1 MNFEKAIKLL
11 DINKIFTERE
21 LKKAYFKQALKYHP
35 DKNKNENTKTRFQDI
50 GEAYGFLRNNEKDN
64 KDYTKLSFRQ
74 MLEKCLQ
81 WIQVEGELETLFMQT
96 TLHSLLLDYKK
107 ISIKVFE
114 TMRKERA
121 LEIYDFFVK
130 YGDMFSIS
138 EDWLL
143 EMRTIIKKKMEGD
156 NIIILNPN
164 LEDMLNDKIYKL
176 EIEGGVYYVP
186 LWHNELCYDSSG
198 NDIIIRCIPE
208 LDINIT
214 IDDDNNLYYTV
225 HETIANVLKNKK
237 MVITIG
243 NKVFEI
249 SSSELKITSRQIY
262 LLYEKG
268 ILYINTENIYDNEK
282 RGHIYIDIHLN

>member
-11 DINKIFTERE
+11 DIKDSFTERE

-35 DKNKNENTKTRFQDI
+35 DKNKDENTKAHFQDI
-50 GEAYGFLRNNEKDN
+50 GEAYGFLLKNGKDH

-81 WIQVEGELETLFMQT
+81 MIQVEGDWETLFVQT
-96 TLHSLLLDYKK
+96 TLHSLLLDYKN

-121 LEIYDFFVK
+121 LEVYDFFVK
-130 YGDMFSIS
+130 YGDIFSIS
-138 EDWLL
+138 EDWLSK
-143 EMRTIIKKKMEGD
+143 MRNIIKKKMKGD

-176 EIEGGVYYVP
+176 ELGGETYYIP
-186 LWHNELCYDSSG
+186 LWHNELCYDASG
-198 NDIIIRCIPE
+198 NDIIIKCIPE
-208 LDINIT
+208 LDINLT
-214 IDDDNNLYYTV
+214 IDNDNNIYYIV
-225 HETIANVLKNKK
+225 HETITNVLNNKK
-237 MVITIG
+237 MVVTMG

-249 SSSELKITSRQIY
+249 PSSELKIISRQIY
-262 LLYEKG
+262 TLYEKG

>member
-11 DINKIFTERE
+11 DIKGSFTERE

-35 DKNKNENTKTRFQDI
+35 DKNKDENTKVRFQDI
-50 GEAYGFLRNNEKDN
+50 GEAYGFLLKNGKDY

-81 WIQVEGELETLFMQT
+81 MIQVESDWETLFVQT
-96 TLHSLLLDYKK
+96 TLHSLLLDYKN

-121 LEIYDFFVK
+121 LEVYEFFVK
-130 YGDMFSIS
+130 YGDIFSIS

-143 EMRTIIKKKMEGD
+143 KMRNIIKKKMEGD

-176 EIEGGVYYVP
+176 ELEDRTYYIP
-186 LWHNELCYDSSG
+186 LWHNELCYDASG

-208 LDINIT
+208 LDINLT
-214 IDDDNNLYYTV
+214 IDNDNNMYYIA
-225 HETIANVLKNKK
+225 HETITNVLNNKK
-237 MVITIG
+237 MVVTMG

-249 SSSELKITSRQIY
+249 PSSELKIIARQIY
-262 LLYEKG
+262 TLYEKG